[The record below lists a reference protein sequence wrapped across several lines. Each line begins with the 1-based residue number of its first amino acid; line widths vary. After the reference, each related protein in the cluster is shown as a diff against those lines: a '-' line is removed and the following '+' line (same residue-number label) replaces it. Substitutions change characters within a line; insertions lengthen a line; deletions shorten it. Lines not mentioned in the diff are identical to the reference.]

1 MTKVVYPAEGNHPYA
16 KAVRAGDFLFVS
28 GHLAWGD
35 DGELIHGS
43 IEQETRQV
51 WKNIRK
57 TLEGMDCTL
66 EDIVKATIWLQ
77 DTRDFI
83 NYNKAYS
90 EVFPKDPPAR
100 STVRA
105 DLMFDCKIEVEVVV
119 YKPTKVADRH

>member
-1 MTKVVYPAEGNHPYA
+1 MTKVVYSAEGNHPYA
-16 KAVRAGDFLFVS
+16 KAVRAGDLIFVS

-35 DGELIHGS
+35 DGELIHGN

-57 TLEGMDCTL
+57 TLEGLGCNL
-66 EDIVKATIWLQ
+66 QDIVKATIWLQ

-119 YKPTKVADRH
+119 YKPVAVTDRH

>member
-1 MTKVVYPAEGNHPYA
+1 MTKVAYPSAPGMPYS
-16 KAVRAGDFLFVS
+16 KAVRAGDFLFLS
-28 GHLAWGD
+28 GQLAWGA

-51 WKNIRK
+51 WSNIRR
-57 TLEGMDCTL
+57 TLEELHCKL

-83 NYNKAYS
+83 NYNKAYL
-90 EVFPKDPPAR
+90 EVFPNYAPAR

-119 YKPTKVADRH
+119 YKPNPA